1 MANLSGFTGVFF
13 SPVIR
18 TANSKDVIPLSKI
31 CENCDVNIHPSSLC
45 GVMKTI
51 LDSMGST
58 AGVAPLAIFECGES
72 SSPIKGC
79 PYCNTYIKNHIRWQ
93 ELMQADIKFWQEYR
107 ESYV

>member
-1 MANLSGFTGVFF
+1 MANLSGFTANLLEKGYEKSRAGRPPQSNPLVL
-13 SPVIR
+13 R

-51 LDSMGST
+51 QE
-58 AGVAPLAIFECGES
+58 FKE
-72 SSPIKGC
+72 GC
-79 PYCNTYIKNHIRWQ
+79 PYCNTYNHIRWQ